1 MPDLRGDQFT
11 HIQEPAEH
19 SGRKSEVWRLVI
31 GRSETCITGDRK
43 RIEFSHCVKLKQRR
57 NKGFVKKRQQ
67 HWQAKQTARAVDTST
82 IKNKMTAMLLTYVT
96 VGLVFIAGSSYG
108 QLFGGPVVQLGFD
121 FPDFAGP
128 EGIEDSPFL
137 GLGGIQQRIAEITKG
152 QMKPIPGVKTKVKTK
167 HEGKTNI
174 TTIEQKGKGYNSWAR
189 LTTFQDSNG
198 NETKGKGQSFSK
210 MISGLFGGDL
220 GREVDI
226 QAKKDECSG
235 QKPCAN
241 DKYCDPVQGVC
252 KQRLPLGAAC
262 FFKDQCRKENDAIC
276 IWGKC
281 STGRKGQ
288 SGTFCKQDK
297 ECIGD
302 DYCADDPQFS
312 MFTQF
317 ASPNWARVRPAEAQ
331 IHSAFSKFL
340 GGMVCVPETLVTT
353 PERVKGKQGEE
364 TDEEVEGSG
373 QETEEKEDNNE
384 GGDIVP
390 PEGEHEEPEEEEK
403 APLSKQDQDRD
414 EEQEKEEGQDDE
426 DEEKPPKEDNNGG
439 EEKTTGQLEKERKK
453 ENEKKHLQSNP
464 VSSQQIQI
472 IQRRKHQKIY
482 HYHLQESKKKKMMK
496 KMMKKKRK
504 GRRRR

>member
-1 MPDLRGDQFT
+1 
-11 HIQEPAEH
+11 
-19 SGRKSEVWRLVI
+19 
-31 GRSETCITGDRK
+31 
-43 RIEFSHCVKLKQRR
+43 
-57 NKGFVKKRQQ
+57 
-67 HWQAKQTARAVDTST
+67 
-82 IKNKMTAMLLTYVT
+82 MTAMLLTYVT

-189 LTTFQDSNG
+189 LTTFQDNNG
-198 NETKGKGQSFSK
+198 NETKAKGQSFSK

-312 MFTQF
+312 MFHAICKPKLGEGATCG
-317 ASPNWARVRPAEAQ
+317 SPNPFGVFKVLIGKNKRSTLEKQNPCKSGLKCEPVG
-331 IHSAFSKFL
+331 FL

-453 ENEKKHLQSNP
+453 ENENKTPAVKPGQLPTNPDNTAQKAPENLPLPPTGKQKEEDDEEDDEEEKK
-464 VSSQQIQI
+464 
-472 IQRRKHQKIY
+472 R
-482 HYHLQESKKKKMMK
+482 KKKKVK
-496 KMMKKKRK
+496 KHRK
-504 GRRRR
+504 HRL